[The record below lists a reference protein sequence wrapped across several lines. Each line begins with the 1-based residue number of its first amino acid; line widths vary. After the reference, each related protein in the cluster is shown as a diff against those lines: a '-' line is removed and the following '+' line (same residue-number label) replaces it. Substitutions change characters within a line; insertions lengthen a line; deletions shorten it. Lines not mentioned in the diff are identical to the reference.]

1 MGGISA
7 GRRWIWELDRAANW
21 SNLLAGKKKKKVFW
35 SEWAKIREGKC
46 REKSRYVQYCE
57 TRDETKQSPLEFP
70 SRHSMS
76 GPLTRNR
83 LLLLCCIVPLFETM
97 PQHSRRSSDTPETR
111 IRQPKKKKNM
121 RVPTVGRVSTMGSKR
136 IGSREREQ
144 RFRARL
150 FTYAI
155 VSHAVGVATR
165 LLNMFRLIKQ
175 GNSWLPSF
183 FFDSRN
189 TGVRQ

>member
-111 IRQPKKKKNM
+111 IRQPKKKQKIC
-121 RVPTVGRVSTMGSKR
+121 VFPPSAAFQQWALKELEAE
-136 IGSREREQ
+136 RERTKIPCA
-144 RFRARL
+144 FVYL
-150 FTYAI
+150 CNCFTRGRRGNTPTEY
-155 VSHAVGVATR
+155 VS
-165 LLNMFRLIKQ
+165 L
-175 GNSWLPSF
+175 
-183 FFDSRN
+183 D
-189 TGVRQ
+189 